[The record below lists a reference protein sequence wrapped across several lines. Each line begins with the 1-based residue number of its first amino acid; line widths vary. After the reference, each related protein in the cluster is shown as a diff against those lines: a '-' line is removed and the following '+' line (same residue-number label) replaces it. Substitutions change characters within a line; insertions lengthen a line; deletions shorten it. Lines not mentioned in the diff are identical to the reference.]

1 MLYRFENPQF
11 FYAFLPLFILTARML
26 WKWKKEPYTFSFRRF
41 AFVQLAFVFCIIG
54 LTRPQSGT
62 RASNEI
68 SSRSNLFIALD
79 VSQSM
84 LATDITPSRL
94 GFAVNFVQK
103 LLQKAGDLRVA
114 IYPFTTDGYLMMP
127 LTTDLFAAS
136 DLLNSLHPS
145 MTTGQG
151 SNLTASLSTL
161 FETIKK
167 AEFATKEKGGEWAPT
182 AVLFLSDG
190 ESHHPLDESILKTFR
205 QNKIPIH
212 TVVTGTPKPV
222 QIPDE
227 NRFGGQIGL
236 RDPSSNQP
244 ILTKA
249 SPENMLQMARLTGGD
264 YFESRFSE
272 VDRVS
277 DKLKR
282 SLSLG
287 KIESS
292 FKLEKDYY
300 PVFFLLALILL
311 STEMFFGRWEYALK
325 LIPLFFLLT
334 PNGLK
339 AEETPTIDAY
349 DKYNEGVQLLNA
361 KNLNKAIEAFVDS
374 GYAAQDLTLKKK
386 ALYNLGNAFLEAGDP
401 TQALLAYQQARDVET
416 KNKAFDGETN
426 KKISENMVLAS
437 KQEQMQ
443 QQAQDQNPKEG
454 EGEGDPKEPQDSKG
468 PKQFKG
474 DPMSEGEKK
483 KLYDAVADEERQTLS
498 RLRREQNRKVSNP
511 NEKPW

>member
-11 FYAFLPLFILTARML
+11 LYAFLPLLILTARMW
-26 WKWKKEPYTFSFRRF
+26 WKKKKEPYAFSMRRF
-41 AFVQLAFVFCIIG
+41 VFLQTAFVFCILG
-54 LTRPQSGT
+54 LMRPQMGT
-62 RASNEI
+62 RSSNEI

-84 LATDITPSRL
+84 LANDITPSRM
-94 GFAVNFVQK
+94 GFAVNFAQK

-127 LTTDLFAAS
+127 LSTDLYAAA

-151 SNLTASLSTL
+151 SNLSVSLVTL
-161 FETIKK
+161 LETIKK
-167 AEFATKEKGGEWAPT
+167 AELSTKAKDGEWAPT

-190 ESHHPLDESILKTFR
+190 ESHHPLDESILKGFR

-212 TVVTGTPKPV
+212 AVVTGTAKPV

-227 NRFGGQIGL
+227 NKFSGQIGL
-236 RDPSSNQP
+236 RDPSSNTP

-249 SPENMLQMARLTGGD
+249 SPENMMKIAKLTGGD
-264 YFESRFSE
+264 FFESRFSE

-277 DKLKR
+277 EKLKR

-292 FKLEKDYY
+292 FKLEKDFY
-300 PVFFLLALILL
+300 PVCFLIVLLLL
-311 STEMFFGRWEYALK
+311 SAELLFGRWEYALK
-325 LIPLFFLLT
+325 LLPLFFLLVPHT
-334 PNGLK
+334 VN
-339 AEETPTIDAY
+339 AEENLTVDAY
-349 DKYNEGVQLLNA
+349 DKYNEGVKFLTG
-361 KNLNKAIEAFVDS
+361 KNFNKAIEAFVDS
-374 GYAAQDLTLKKK
+374 GYAAQDQVLKKK
-386 ALYNLGNAFLEAGDP
+386 ALYNLGNAFLESGDP
-401 TQALLAYQQARDVET
+401 TQAILAYQQARDVGT
-416 KNKAFDGETN
+416 KDKAFDADTN

-443 QQAQDQNPKEG
+443 QQSQSQPKEG
-454 EGEGDPKEPQDSKG
+454 EGEGDPKEGQDSNG
-468 PKQFKG
+468 PKQFQG
-474 DPMSEGEKK
+474 DPLSEGEKK
-483 KLYDAVADEERQTLS
+483 KLYEAVADEERQTLS
-498 RLRREQNRKVSNP
+498 RLRREQNRKASNP
-511 NEKPW
+511 SEKPW